1 MAKSKKT
8 VDLINEIEPI
18 NITPNNLF
26 TINNDYNVTT
36 SVVTLGGIS
45 NNEINDCEW
54 CFQFDDEDPIVF
66 AVGASN
72 AKDPFV
78 QFKLT
83 NKDSSNVEFTDNKNK
98 KKFKLFARKKS

>member
-1 MAKSKKT
+1 MAKSKKI
-8 VDLINEIEPI
+8 DE
-18 NITPNNLF
+18 NNPSLHNVF
-26 TINNDYNVTT
+26 TLNNPEVQRSIVTFA
-36 SVVTLGGIS
+36 GMNDNG
-45 NNEINDCEW
+45 INDCEW

-72 AKDPFV
+72 AKDPFI

-83 NKDSSNVEFTDNKNK
+83 NKDSSNLEFTDNKNK